1 MIPKFKAVSGMGKHT
16 YHMSLTLM
24 QMPKIAPLKVMPK
37 VMPLKAVPLQ
47 GAPLQ
52 GAPLQGGF
60 GGPFGGFGGAPMQF
74 LEEEVQAE
82 QFGEVRV
89 CVNERSNT
97 AI

>member
-1 MIPKFKAVSGMGKHT
+1 MQAAPMIPKFKAVSGMGKYT

-60 GGPFGGFGGAPMQF
+60 GGAPFGGFGGAPMQF

-82 QFGEVRV
+82 QVRL
-89 CVNERSNT
+89 CK
-97 AI
+97 